1 MQTTIRRWGNSQG
14 LRIPRD
20 LLRQLGWELQDDVE
34 LIVSGDKIIIRKNK
48 PQHTREAAANRIR
61 EMRKT
66 VTNLDAKAEMQA
78 YLEERYETK

>member
-14 LRIPRD
+14 LCIPRN

-34 LIVSGDKIIIRKNK
+34 LVVSGDKIIIRKTK
-48 PQHTREAAANRIR
+48 PQNVREAAANRIR
-61 EMRKT
+61 EMRKP
-66 VTNLDAKAEMQA
+66 VTDLDAKAEMQA